1 MEKKPHKIVGL
12 QSIWQNFELTIQFIF
27 QQKNEKKKAESRTRN
42 KEKQQRRR

>member
-27 QQKNEKKKAESRTRN
+27 QQKNEKKKTRN